1 MWREGRRAQ
10 GRARGVSAWRGG
22 RFGDS
27 ALLFGVGLFVQR
39 GGDRGAATM
48 IVKGHAALVEKRHHA
63 KDRGTQGVNGAQ
75 KLIVGEA
82 GRGDGLA
89 LLLGQNLA
97 HGLDVDVVQAEGNVG
112 EDDDQQIELAAHQPV
127 RAAVVAAA
135 EQAHAVQFES
145 AGAGDEDADE
155 GAGHILRG
163 GGDHGEESRDAEDAE
178 AVEAGKAQHAEQGF
192 FGKQGRRAHGRVVI
206 PAPAPNL
213 KPLSVA
219 ASDPQPS
226 FPFRIEF
233 PPELPISARADEITA
248 AIAEHQVVIL
258 AGETGSGKTTQIPKM
273 CLAAGRGQRGR
284 IACTQ
289 PRRVAALSISR
300 RVADE
305 LNVEWGREVGC
316 KIRFDDRTTGKTVI
330 KFLTDGMLLAEVQGD
345 PLLRDYDTVIID
357 EAHERSLNIDFLLGH
372 LRTLRF
378 KRPELKI
385 IITSAT
391 IDTEAFSEA
400 FDGAPIIKV
409 EGRVYPVE
417 VIYAPLDGLGSDY
430 DENDENE
437 DRSDAA
443 AVASAKAEA
452 LHYIDGAVEA
462 VERITHESEAGDVLV
477 FLPSERDIREAGDL
491 LEGRR
496 LRNCEI
502 VPLFGRLSNAEQQRV
517 FSPSQRRKIV
527 LATNIA
533 ETSLTIPGIKF
544 VVDTGLARVSRYT
557 AASRTRR
564 LPIEPVSQSSA
575 DQRKGRSG
583 RVAEGVCIRL
593 FSEKDFLERP
603 RFTEP
608 EIRRANLADV
618 ILRLKAFGLGD
629 IERFPFINPPAPKAI
644 RSGYLL
650 LEEIGALE
658 VEAAGELARPL
669 TEIGRELARL
679 PVDPTVG
686 RMILQGR
693 TERALREVLVIAAGL
708 SIQDPRD
715 RPMDKQQQA
724 DAAHRR
730 FAHPDSDFLTL
741 LNIWETFHDEFER
754 LTQAKLRRFCRD
766 HFLSYTRLREWRDV
780 HAQLLDTLRERDAF
794 RMTSIYDGTREH
806 AERNPEQPL
815 AFGTPGYRAIH
826 RSVLAGLLGNIAQLD
841 EDNGGYKATNDRRV
855 ALFPGSVL
863 FRREEPKRGKPDP
876 AAAPKKGPKTPRWI
890 MAAEMME
897 TTRIFARTCAR
908 LDPMWALELG
918 SHVVRV
924 AHSEPFW
931 NEEAGRVMVKQRTR
945 LYGLE
950 LESRAVGYGKINP
963 AHATEIFIREALVN
977 DTVVFP
983 LDCLIHNRAVRAKIE
998 NALTRTRD
1006 TGYLNLDEAIYRFY
1020 AARLAEERASSND
1033 APTGIST
1040 VAELVDLVRE
1050 RKGAE
1055 PKFLMLEPE
1064 DLRDPETLVH
1074 DAVAF
1079 PEAVALA
1086 NSALPLAYTYKP
1098 GQADDGV
1105 TLDVNVRD
1113 AASLTPAALDWAV
1126 PGHLEA
1132 KVEHYLR
1139 ALPKELRRAF
1149 VPLSENAKKFA
1160 GWVAARDRLTDR
1172 RETLTEALAAEL
1184 RERFGLGVQAKIWED
1199 KAPPDHFRVRVRV
1212 LNDVGVEL
1220 CASRELGEI
1229 QAALK
1234 QRGREATVAV
1244 AKAEPEVWRRA
1255 RAQWEKPPQTAWTFG
1270 DLPPRVNVSEQAGVP
1285 VEAWPALVVEAGGVA
1300 LRLARTPEEA
1310 QAATARGL
1318 AALLETQVRYELGWL
1333 ERDLKALRD
1342 LGALL
1347 ATLVPLADLQVHALG
1362 SIRAWICDAKRV
1374 GALTAAGFEAAVN
1387 RAKADLRGLVPRYVD
1402 QLREILNLRLTL
1414 EVHPTP
1420 YAGMAAELAGLLP
1433 AEFVRVTPY
1442 GQLAQFPRYL
1452 KAMKQRADRWRQN
1465 PAKDAER
1472 ARQLAPYIAAVG
1484 KLRGREDGAAFRWL
1498 VEEFRVSVFAQEL
1511 GTSEPVSAVKLDRW
1525 LAGAAKVGPEA
1536 AKAEVPPK
1544 SIASKPAVAVAPVP
1558 MATVKTPDK
1567 KSAPLKNFGAL
1578 DKLIQR

>member
-1 MWREGRRAQ
+1 
-10 GRARGVSAWRGG
+10 
-22 RFGDS
+22 
-27 ALLFGVGLFVQR
+27 
-39 GGDRGAATM
+39 
-48 IVKGHAALVEKRHHA
+48 
-63 KDRGTQGVNGAQ
+63 
-75 KLIVGEA
+75 
-82 GRGDGLA
+82 
-89 LLLGQNLA
+89 
-97 HGLDVDVVQAEGNVG
+97 
-112 EDDDQQIELAAHQPV
+112 
-127 RAAVVAAA
+127 
-135 EQAHAVQFES
+135 
-145 AGAGDEDADE
+145 
-155 GAGHILRG
+155 
-163 GGDHGEESRDAEDAE
+163 
-178 AVEAGKAQHAEQGF
+178 
-192 FGKQGRRAHGRVVI
+192 
-206 PAPAPNL
+206 
-213 KPLSVA
+213 
-219 ASDPQPS
+219 
-226 FPFRIEF
+226 
-233 PPELPISARADEITA
+233 
-248 AIAEHQVVIL
+248 
-258 AGETGSGKTTQIPKM
+258 
-273 CLAAGRGQRGR
+273 
-284 IACTQ
+284 
-289 PRRVAALSISR
+289 
-300 RVADE
+300 
-305 LNVEWGREVGC
+305 
-316 KIRFDDRTTGKTVI
+316 
-330 KFLTDGMLLAEVQGD
+330 
-345 PLLRDYDTVIID
+345 
-357 EAHERSLNIDFLLGH
+357 
-372 LRTLRF
+372 
-378 KRPELKI
+378 
-385 IITSAT
+385 
-391 IDTEAFSEA
+391 
-400 FDGAPIIKV
+400 
-409 EGRVYPVE
+409 
-417 VIYAPLDGLGSDY
+417 
-430 DENDENE
+430 
-437 DRSDAA
+437 
-443 AVASAKAEA
+443 
-452 LHYIDGAVEA
+452 
-462 VERITHESEAGDVLV
+462 
-477 FLPSERDIREAGDL
+477 
-491 LEGRR
+491 
-496 LRNCEI
+496 
-502 VPLFGRLSNAEQQRV
+502 
-517 FSPSQRRKIV
+517 
-527 LATNIA
+527 
-533 ETSLTIPGIKF
+533 
-544 VVDTGLARVSRYT
+544 
-557 AASRTRR
+557 
-564 LPIEPVSQSSA
+564 
-575 DQRKGRSG
+575 
-583 RVAEGVCIRL
+583 
-593 FSEKDFLERP
+593 
-603 RFTEP
+603 
-608 EIRRANLADV
+608 
-618 ILRLKAFGLGD
+618 
-629 IERFPFINPPAPKAI
+629 
-644 RSGYLL
+644 
-650 LEEIGALE
+650 
-658 VEAAGELARPL
+658 
-669 TEIGRELARL
+669 
-679 PVDPTVG
+679 
-686 RMILQGR
+686 
-693 TERALREVLVIAAGL
+693 
-708 SIQDPRD
+708 
-715 RPMDKQQQA
+715 
-724 DAAHRR
+724 
-730 FAHPDSDFLTL
+730 
-741 LNIWETFHDEFER
+741 
-754 LTQAKLRRFCRD
+754 
-766 HFLSYTRLREWRDV
+766 
-780 HAQLLDTLRERDAF
+780 
-794 RMTSIYDGTREH
+794 
-806 AERNPEQPL
+806 
-815 AFGTPGYRAIH
+815 
-826 RSVLAGLLGNIAQLD
+826 VLAGLLGNIAQLD

-1184 RERFGLGVQAKIWED
+1184 RERFGLGVQAKIWDD

-1433 AEFVRVTPY
+1433 ADFVRVTPY

-1525 LAGAAKVGPEA
+1525 LAGAAKAGPEA
-1536 AKAEVPPK
+1536 AKAEVPSK
-1544 SIASKPAVAVAPVP
+1544 SLATKPAVAVAPVP

>member
-1 MWREGRRAQ
+1 M
-10 GRARGVSAWRGG
+10 
-22 RFGDS
+22 
-27 ALLFGVGLFVQR
+27 
-39 GGDRGAATM
+39 
-48 IVKGHAALVEKRHHA
+48 
-63 KDRGTQGVNGAQ
+63 
-75 KLIVGEA
+75 
-82 GRGDGLA
+82 
-89 LLLGQNLA
+89 
-97 HGLDVDVVQAEGNVG
+97 
-112 EDDDQQIELAAHQPV
+112 
-127 RAAVVAAA
+127 
-135 EQAHAVQFES
+135 
-145 AGAGDEDADE
+145 
-155 GAGHILRG
+155 
-163 GGDHGEESRDAEDAE
+163 
-178 AVEAGKAQHAEQGF
+178 
-192 FGKQGRRAHGRVVI
+192 
-206 PAPAPNL
+206 
-213 KPLSVA
+213 A
-219 ASDPQPS
+219 ASESQRP

-248 AIAEHQVVIL
+248 AIAENQVVIL

-300 RVADE
+300 RVAEE

-316 KIRFDDRTTGKTVI
+316 KIRFNDQTTPATVI

-391 IDTEAFSEA
+391 IDTEAFSAA

-409 EGRVYPVE
+409 EGRTYPVE
-417 VIYAPLDGLGSDY
+417 VIYAPLDGFGSDY

-437 DRSDAA
+437 EKSDAA

-462 VERITHESEAGDVLV
+462 VERIAHESERGDVLV
-477 FLPSERDIREAGDL
+477 FLPSERDIREVGDL

-496 LRNCEI
+496 LRDCEI
-502 VPLFGRLSNAEQQRV
+502 VPLFGRLSNVEQQRV
-517 FSPSQRRKIV
+517 FAPTQRRKVV

-533 ETSLTIPGIKF
+533 ETSLTIPGIRF

-557 AASRTRR
+557 AAARTRR
-564 LPIEPVSQSSA
+564 LPIEPISQSSA

-593 FSEKDFLERP
+593 YSEKDFLERP

-644 RSGYLL
+644 RSGYVL
-650 LEEIGALE
+650 LEEIGALATE
-658 VEAAGELARPL
+658 ETGDLVRPL
-669 TEIGRELARL
+669 TPVGRELARL

-686 RMILQGR
+686 RMILQAR
-693 TERALREVLVIAAGL
+693 TEKALREVLVIAAGL

-715 RPMDKQQQA
+715 RPMDKQQAA

-741 LNIWETFHDEFER
+741 LNIWEAFHDEFER

-780 HAQLLDTLRERDAF
+780 HAQLLDTLREREAF
-794 RMTSIYDGTREH
+794 RMSSIYDGTREN
-806 AERNPEQPL
+806 AERNPDQPL

-826 RSVLAGLLGNIAQLD
+826 RSILSGLLGNIAQLD

-855 ALFPGSVL
+855 GLFPGSVL

-897 TTRIFARTCAR
+897 TTRLYARTCAR
-908 LDPMWALELG
+908 LDPLWALDLG
-918 SHVVRV
+918 AHVVRV

-963 AHATEIFIREALVN
+963 VHATEIFIREALVN

-983 LDCLIHNRAVRAKIE
+983 LDCLLHNRAVRAKIE

-1020 AARLAEERASSND
+1020 AARLVAEENPQHISS
-1033 APTGIST
+1033 

-1050 RKGAE
+1050 RRGAE
-1055 PKFLMLEPE
+1055 LDFLMLEPE
-1064 DLRDPETLVH
+1064 DLRDPETLQH

-1079 PEAVALA
+1079 PEALPLA
-1086 NSALPLAYTYKP
+1086 NSALPLAYSYKP

-1113 AASLTPAALDWAV
+1113 AATLTVAALDWAV

-1149 VPLSENAKKFA
+1149 VPLNENAKKFV

-1184 RERFGLGVQAKIWED
+1184 RERFRLGVQAKIWDD
-1199 KAPPDHFRVRVRV
+1199 KPLPDHFRVRVRV
-1212 LNDVGVEL
+1212 VNDNGVEL
-1220 CASRELGEI
+1220 CASRELAEI
-1229 QAALK
+1229 HAALQ

-1255 RAQWEKPPQTAWTFG
+1255 RAQWEKPPQTTWTFG
-1270 DLPPRVNVSEQAGVP
+1270 DIPPRVRVSEQAGVP
-1285 VEAWPALVVEAGGVA
+1285 VEAFPALVVENGGVA

-1318 AALLETQVRYELGWL
+1318 SALLESHVRYELGWL
-1333 ERDLKALRD
+1333 ERDLKALRE

-1347 ATLVPLADLQVHALG
+1347 ATLVPLVDLQAHALG
-1362 SIRAWICDAKRV
+1362 SIRTWVCDAKRV
-1374 GALTAAGFEAAVN
+1374 SALTTAAFSAALD
-1387 RAKADLRGLVPRYVD
+1387 RAKADLRGLVPRYVE
-1402 QLREILNLRLTL
+1402 QLREMLTLRLAL
-1414 EVHPTP
+1414 EVHATP
-1420 YAGMAAELAGLLP
+1420 YAGLAADLAAVLP
-1433 AEFVRVTPY
+1433 ADFVRRTPY
-1442 GQLAQFPRYL
+1442 AQLAHFPRYL

-1465 PAKDAER
+1465 PVKDTER
-1472 ARQLAPYIAAVG
+1472 ARQLAPYVAAAA
-1484 KLRGREDGAAFRWL
+1484 KLRDREDGGAFRWW
-1498 VEEFRVSVFAQEL
+1498 VEEFRVSLFAQEL
-1511 GTSEPVSAVKLDRW
+1511 GTAEPVSAVKLDRW
-1525 LAGAAKVGPEA
+1525 LASFGKVGSVETKSDAPPKPLAAK
-1536 AKAEVPPK
+1536 PP
-1544 SIASKPAVAVAPVP
+1544 APAPVAPL
-1558 MATVKTPDK
+1558 ATVKMPDK
-1567 KSAPLKNFGAL
+1567 KSGPLKNFGAL
-1578 DKLIQR
+1578 DKFIQR